1 MKRVRRVRVPA
12 SIASSDSEGNVDDP
26 QPAKKPRKSS
36 VKSKVS
42 TSGPS
47 PDVKVKIKRAKVEKK
62 EVVGSVSKAG
72 QKDETGGGESWAP
85 AEVISRDLQL
95 DLNIT
100 QNTVSLLQAG
110 NSVPFLAR

>member
-1 MKRVRRVRVPA
+1 MKRVRKVRVPA
-12 SIASSDSEGNVDDP
+12 SIVSSDSDGNDEEP

-36 VKSKVS
+36 VKSQESVS
-42 TSGPS
+42 RPS
-47 PDVKVKIKRAKVEKK
+47 PDVKIKIKRAKAEKK
-62 EVVGSVSKAG
+62 EVLESVSKAG
-72 QKDETGGGESWAP
+72 QKDEVRGGESWTP

-100 QNTVSLLQAG
+100 QNTVGLLLAG

>member
-1 MKRVRRVRVPA
+1 MKRVRAVKVPA
-12 SIASSDSEGNVDDP
+12 SIVSSDSEGNAEEP

-36 VKSKVS
+36 VKSQVA
-42 TSGPS
+42 TSRPS
-47 PDVKVKIKRAKVEKK
+47 PDVKVKIKRAKAEKK
-62 EVVGSVSKAG
+62 EVLETVSKAS
-72 QKDETGGGESWAP
+72 QKDEVGGGESWNP

-100 QNTVSLLQAG
+100 QNTVGLLQAG